1 MNTVHSIAP
10 SPPLEEFVRNYVYYD
25 ALIDAGPLVR
35 PVWANPHVTLS
46 FFLGDRCEAYEY
58 RTGFARMLPAVFVAG
73 PCTGHI
79 ADLILHGRHALFL
92 VIFQPGG
99 FSRLF
104 GVQTQALTDAAHAAA
119 DILGPEVPRLLQRLR
134 NAASLEQMANST
146 EDFLLSR
153 MPGAAPANPIHRAAQ
168 RVHQLNGQVRL
179 ADMIDCSGHGSRQF
193 GRKFVE
199 QLGLTPK
206 LYARI
211 VRLNFA
217 LRLKAE
223 SPARRWTQIS
233 HEAGYFDQTHLVKE
247 FKALT
252 SSVPTDYLRMLT
264 AQPDMLFNT
273 L

>member
-1 MNTVHSIAP
+1 MSAVHIAP
-10 SPPLEEFVRNYVYYD
+10 SSPLEQFVRNYVYYD
-25 ALIDAGPLVR
+25 AQIDAGTLIR
-35 PVWANPHVTLS
+35 PVWANPHVTMS
-46 FFLGDRCEAYEY
+46 FFLGDSCEAYEY
-58 RTGFARMLPAVFVAG
+58 RTGFARALPAVFVAG
-73 PCTGHI
+73 PATCHI

-104 GVQTQALTDAAHAAA
+104 GVQVQPLTDTAHAAA
-119 DILGPEVPRLLQRLR
+119 DILGSEVPQLLQRLR
-134 NAASLEQMANST
+134 EAVSIEQMAGSM
-146 EDFLLSR
+146 EHFLLSR
-153 MPGAAPANPIHRAAQ
+153 MSTAAPANPIHRAAQ

-179 ADMIDCSGHGSRQF
+179 AEMIDSSGHGSRQF

-199 QLGLTPK
+199 QLGLPPK

-223 SPARRWTQIS
+223 SPARCWTHIS
-233 HEAGYFDQTHLVKE
+233 HDAGYFDQTHLVKE

-264 AQPDMLFNT
+264 AQPEILFNT